1 LAQIELI
8 DTSVRD
14 GNQSLWGA
22 TGLNT
27 AMMLEIAP
35 VMDQVGFAA
44 IDFSTSTHM
53 AVAVR
58 FKREN
63 PWDRLRLMRKAM
75 PRTPLQFLTTGMRFI
90 SWELAHPEFMRLT
103 FRLLIRNGIRRF
115 AVMDSM
121 NDMGA
126 LLAVA
131 GAIRAEG
138 GEDIIAALTYSV
150 SPVHTEAHYLSCASA
165 LAQSPL
171 IDRFYLKDPGGLLT
185 AERAASLIPR
195 LRACATHLPFELH
208 SHCTIGL
215 APFSYLEAAR
225 LGARAV
231 YVAIAPLGNGT
242 SQPCTE
248 RTVANLREE
257 SHSVDIDDHA
267 LARVSDYFRRLAA
280 AEGLP
285 VGRPQEFDAGY
296 FRHQVPGG
304 MVGTTRRQLAEIK
317 LLDRLP
323 AVLEEVSVVRA
334 ELGYPIMVT
343 PFSQIVV
350 TQAVMNVAA
359 GERYCNFPD
368 EVLRYVC
375 GKFGKP
381 TAAIEPNL
389 LDKIMSLPRA
399 KALLQEPTM
408 PELSQLRRRFAPGID
423 DEEFVLRVVMPQD
436 QVDTMKAAGPTRQS
450 YNPDAK
456 PILAL
461 LEAVSRQADLLY
473 FSVQKPGFEIMLT
486 R

>member
-195 LRACATHLPFELH
+195 LRACATHLCHLNF
-208 SHCTIGL
+208 TRT
-215 APFSYLEAAR
+215 AR
-225 LGARAV
+225 
-231 YVAIAPLGNGT
+231 
-242 SQPCTE
+242 
-248 RTVANLREE
+248 
-257 SHSVDIDDHA
+257 
-267 LARVSDYFRRLAA
+267 SDWRL
-280 AEGLP
+280 
-285 VGRPQEFDAGY
+285 F
-296 FRHQVPGG
+296 H
-304 MVGTTRRQLAEIK
+304 I
-317 LLDRLP
+317 
-323 AVLEEVSVVRA
+323 
-334 ELGYPIMVT
+334 
-343 PFSQIVV
+343 
-350 TQAVMNVAA
+350 
-359 GERYCNFPD
+359 
-368 EVLRYVC
+368 
-375 GKFGKP
+375 
-381 TAAIEPNL
+381 
-389 LDKIMSLPRA
+389 
-399 KALLQEPTM
+399 
-408 PELSQLRRRFAPGID
+408 
-423 DEEFVLRVVMPQD
+423 
-436 QVDTMKAAGPTRQS
+436 
-450 YNPDAK
+450 
-456 PILAL
+456 
-461 LEAVSRQADLLY
+461 
-473 FSVQKPGFEIMLT
+473 
-486 R
+486 